1 MRPGNAFA
9 EAVRGF
15 RQPIIDAGFGSVE
28 CGLHGHGLA
37 SPEFP
42 STMYG
47 GKSGA
52 WEEHAYA
59 RVPSISFAE
68 NMVFATASDV
78 YDPQWNDAT
87 GLMLGRTILITAD
100 GPEEM
105 TGLPLD
111 RSEEHTSELQSLM
124 RISYAVF

>member
-1 MRPGNAFA
+1 MRISDWSSDVCSSDLIVVCEYHARYKGYLTGAEISLSLGEPRREYKEIYKVCVASQKAGIAAMRPGNAFA

-52 WEEHAYA
+52 WEEH
-59 RVPSISFAE
+59 R
-68 NMVFATASDV
+68 
-78 YDPQWNDAT
+78 
-87 GLMLGRTILITAD
+87 
-100 GPEEM
+100 
-105 TGLPLD
+105 
-111 RSEEHTSELQSLM
+111 
-124 RISYAVF
+124 